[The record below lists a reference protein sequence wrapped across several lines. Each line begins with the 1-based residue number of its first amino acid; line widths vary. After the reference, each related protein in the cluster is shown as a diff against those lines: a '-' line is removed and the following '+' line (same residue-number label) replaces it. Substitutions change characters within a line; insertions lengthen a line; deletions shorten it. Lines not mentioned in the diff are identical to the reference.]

1 MTKKFIRFV
10 AVFLTLALTISNIV
24 SLTYSFAQTNETQ
37 QTTTDKCKIDKVTD
51 LHVTR
56 RSSTC
61 IKLQWCRV
69 NNADG
74 YRIYRTTAKNGIY
87 KVTKEVSS
95 NTSCYVDKDL
105 KSGTNY
111 YYKVR
116 AYKVVGDKTYFG
128 CCSDLLETTTCPEKV
143 DYLHTSCVS
152 NSSVELDWD
161 KVCGA
166 SGYEVYRANT
176 ENGTYNRV
184 ATITDGKR
192 TSYKDDNLRNNK
204 KYYYK
209 VRAFKELNGQ
219 ICFGECS
226 NVLGICTKK

>member
-116 AYKVVGDKTYFG
+116 A
-128 CCSDLLETTTCPEKV
+128 
-143 DYLHTSCVS
+143 
-152 NSSVELDWD
+152 
-161 KVCGA
+161 
-166 SGYEVYRANT
+166 
-176 ENGTYNRV
+176 
-184 ATITDGKR
+184 
-192 TSYKDDNLRNNK
+192 
-204 KYYYK
+204 
-209 VRAFKELNGQ
+209 FKELNGQ